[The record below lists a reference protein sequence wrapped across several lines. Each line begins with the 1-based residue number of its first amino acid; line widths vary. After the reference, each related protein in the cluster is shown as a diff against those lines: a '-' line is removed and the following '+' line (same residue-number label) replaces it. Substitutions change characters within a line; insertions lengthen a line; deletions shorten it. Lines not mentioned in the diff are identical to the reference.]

1 MKWAALAVALAACQR
16 GDAGSSASAPPPA
29 PASHAQV
36 TDAYRADITRLCDCV
51 HLSGADKLSGDRS
64 TAVAIWLGSNLATTD
79 AHQFLVQIQPLEGEP
94 KAQALEAEAHRV
106 GLTGCA
112 LASEWRTA
120 K

>member
-1 MKWAALAVALAACQR
+1 MNWAVVAVALAACQR
-16 GDAGSSASAPPPA
+16 GDAGSSANAPPPA
-29 PASHAQV
+29 RAQV

-64 TAVAIWLGSNLATTD
+64 TAVALWLGSNLATTD

-94 KAQALEAEAHRV
+94 KAHALEAEARRV

-112 LASEWRTA
+112 LASEWRTP

>member
-1 MKWAALAVALAACQR
+1 MKSVVLALALAACQR
-16 GDAGSSASAPPPA
+16 GDAGSSASPPP
-29 PASHAQV
+29 PISHVTV

-51 HLSGADKLSGDRS
+51 HLSGADKLTGDRS
-64 TAVAIWLGSNLATTD
+64 TTIALWLGPNITTTE

-112 LASEWRTA
+112 LASEWRSP